1 MNYTWFWKIVF
12 GLLIPVLIHVDSTC
26 DVLKLF
32 RLPNILQEL
41 DSSLEEIRRHIKHK
55 EQHEDYLKGVDK
67 NIQKLSLKYHPD
79 KVKSRGGFDEEL
91 AQVEKMQTILNA
103 PRSVLNSLTR
113 GYFARKSRFY

>member
-26 DVLKLF
+26 DVKLF

-55 EQHEDYLKGVDK
+55 EQHEEYLKVADK
-67 NIQKLSLKYHPD
+67 TIQKLSSKYHPD
-79 KVKSRGGFDEEL
+79 KVKSKGGSDEEL
-91 AQVEKMQTILNA
+91 AQVQKMQTILNA
-103 PRSVLNSLTR
+103 TRSVLNSLTR
-113 GYFARKSRFY
+113 GYFARKSRSY